1 MNTDNSEA
9 MRLADSIKTR
19 AVGWTEWRVENP
31 VDGGYVMVFTQAE
44 SLWPE
49 EEAQEWLELHRQHHP
64 NSMYADY
71 VVSKHHCYSQV
82 EQDALDAAALLR
94 KLPERIAELEAGNG
108 KLLDGLAKGLSE
120 KTMLTELAMR
130 NGGLYAGIEGGAAA
144 VLASAFA
151 EQFTSSGGVNYV
163 EVSFMH
169 PATGPICVTLQRV
182 QGKTPHQLRR
192 EAEAERDQLRAEVER
207 MRRICVEQAR
217 AIIER
222 PVMALDAART
232 THKDTE

>member
-1 MNTDNSEA
+1 MTDRNEA
-9 MRLADSIKTR
+9 LRLAD
-19 AVGWTEWRVENP
+19 EWEPRSYEVSS
-31 VDGGYVMVFTQAE
+31 MLRQQA
-44 SLWPE
+44 
-49 EEAQEWLELHRQHHP
+49 
-64 NSMYADY
+64 
-71 VVSKHHCYSQV
+71 
-82 EQDALDAAALLR
+82 
-94 KLPERIAELEAGNG
+94 ERIAELEAENG
-108 KLLDGLAKGLSE
+108 KLRDGLAKGLSE

-207 MRRICVEQAR
+207 LRADAERYEWLREHSYVEVTCKSSRDPSWTPQHLDTAIDIAR
-217 AIIER
+217 KEA
-222 PVMALDAART
+222 T
-232 THKDTE
+232 